1 MQHTVIKSA
10 HTAPSSKPVHT
21 TETYTA
27 ALPATGYVRLPVAS
41 AVCGVAKSTI
51 WAWTAQGRFPK
62 PVKLSPRVSTWPV
75 ADVRAWLADPVAWQ
89 AANKVEG

>member
-1 MQHTVIKSA
+1 MQAAVLKPGR
-10 HTAPSSKPVHT
+10 TAPYNKPVHT
-21 TETYTA
+21 TETDAA
-27 ALPATGYVRLPVAS
+27 ALPATGYVRLPFAS

-62 PVKLSPRVSTWPV
+62 PVKLSPRVSAWPM
-75 ADVRAWLADPVAWQ
+75 ADVRAWLADPVTWQ